1 MSLIF
6 PHVPSIDEPPDLWA
20 CLSRAPMS
28 LAAAPL
34 RWVVVLAVKRL
45 ELAKSRLDR
54 PDRSALTL
62 AMAADTA
69 AAAAAAGSVQAVVLV
84 TDDDDARTLLSPIA
98 AIIPDSP
105 AAGLNP
111 ALLHGA
117 AEAVRRWPHAGVAA
131 LAADLPA
138 LVPEVLAR
146 ALTLAADHEQAVV
159 ADTAGT
165 GTVLLTARPQQH
177 RTGLTPA
184 FGPASHARHVAGG
197 AYDLTEA
204 LASQLRT
211 RGLRRDVDTAS
222 DLAAA
227 VDIGVGPHT
236 SRALHAAPE
245 FISEWHTAAVGEP
258 RDPAPGSRRKQ

>member
-1 MSLIF
+1 LG
-6 PHVPSIDEPPDLWA
+6 VPAPGVDERRVSA
-20 CLSRAPMS
+20 K
-28 LAAAPL
+28 AAPL
-34 RWVVVLAVKRL
+34 RWVVLLAVKRL
-45 ELAKSRLDR
+45 ELAKSRLAR

-69 AAAAAAGSVQAVVLV
+69 VSAAAAGPVQAVIVV
-84 TDDDDARTLLSPIA
+84 TDDDEARTLLSPIA
-98 AIIPDSP
+98 AIVPDSP

-117 AEAVRRWPHAGVAA
+117 AEATRSWPHAAVAA

-146 ALTLAADHEQAVV
+146 ALTLAADHERAVV
-159 ADTAGT
+159 ADAAGT
-165 GTVLLTARPQQH
+165 GTVLLTARH
-177 RTGLTPA
+177 GASLAPA
-184 FGPASHARHVAGG
+184 FGAASHARHVAGG
-197 AYDLTEA
+197 AFDLTPA
-204 LASQLRT
+204 LADQRRT

-236 SRALHAAPE
+236 SRALQRSAESTPG
-245 FISEWHTAAVGEP
+245 WHTAAVGEL
-258 RDPAPGSRRKQ
+258 RDHFHPPGRNPSRHARGSRRSP

>member
-1 MSLIF
+1 
-6 PHVPSIDEPPDLWA
+6 VA
-20 CLSRAPMS
+20 V
-28 LAAAPL
+28 APL

-69 AAAAAAGSVQAVVLV
+69 ASAAAAGPVQAVVVV

-98 AIIPDSP
+98 AIVPDSP

-117 AEAVRRWPHAGVAA
+117 AAAGRRWPHAAVAA

-146 ALTLAADHEQAVV
+146 ALMLAADHDQAVV

-165 GTVLLTARPQQH
+165 GTVLLTAR
-177 RTGLTPA
+177 RGADLKPA
-184 FGPASHARHVAGG
+184 FGPASHARHVEGG
-197 AYDLTEA
+197 AYDLTAA
-204 LASQLRT
+204 LASQRRT

-236 SRALHAAPE
+236 SRALQAAPE
-245 FISEWHTAAVGEP
+245 FISGWHTAAVGEP
-258 RDPAPGSRRKQ
+258 RDPAPPSAPGSRRNA